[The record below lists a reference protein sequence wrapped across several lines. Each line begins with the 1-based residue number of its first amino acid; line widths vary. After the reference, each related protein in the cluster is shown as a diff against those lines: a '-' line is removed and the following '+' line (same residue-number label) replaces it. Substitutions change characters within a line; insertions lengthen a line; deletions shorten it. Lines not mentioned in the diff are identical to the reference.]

1 MYFKTYYVN
10 LNLYKRNYLNQI
22 LDVKY
27 FHNISDLSIPGY
39 NFANIL
45 IKKSILGKTCLSSW
59 NIDDPSNVMEKN
71 DKVYYFMTQRYNIY
85 AKKVKSK
92 NSAFMVLYSYY
103 FDIAVLHRLRSLVA
117 VCSHKIREV
126 FGLFLERVN
135 NDNCS
140 SPLEIG
146 D

>member
-1 MYFKTYYVN
+1 
-10 LNLYKRNYLNQI
+10 
-22 LDVKY
+22 
-27 FHNISDLSIPGY
+27 
-39 NFANIL
+39 
-45 IKKSILGKTCLSSW
+45 
-59 NIDDPSNVMEKN
+59 MEKK

-85 AKKVKSK
+85 AKKRKSK

-103 FDIAVLHRLRSLVA
+103 YDIAVLHRLRSLVA
-117 VCSHKIREV
+117 VCSHKIRQV